1 MDDIA
6 PDPIMQIASGFMAA
20 KFLFAANEFGFFDAL
35 KDDPADL
42 AALAARTGLT
52 ERSTR
57 ILADGCVALGLL
69 HNQHGTY
76 TNSPAAD
83 RFLTAGG
90 LSAGLRFWDALSYPT
105 WAHFADTLAHGTSKQ
120 AVDLPPDAQLIMLE
134 GIEAILTGP
143 TQALAAS
150 VDLSDRHRVLDL
162 GCGAGSWATTL
173 LRSNPQLTATLVDL
187 PIATGAAEK
196 HVAGIGLADRATV
209 HGADILNDP
218 IPSGHDV
225 VMVNNVIHY
234 YAPDTIRALLTR
246 VAAAV
251 SPGAILIAAD
261 FWTDSTHTRPIA
273 AALMAGEFA
282 VHLAEGDVYSVDEI
296 TGWLDETGW
305 EVDRVQPLAGPQS
318 AVLARRV

>member
-1 MDDIA
+1 MDDIT

-42 AALAARTGLT
+42 SALAARTGLT

-69 HNQHGTY
+69 HGQQGTY

-83 RFLTAGG
+83 RFLTGGG

-105 WAHFADTLAHGTSKQ
+105 WERFADTLAHGPSKQ
-120 AVDLPPDAQLIMLE
+120 AVDLPPERQQIMLE
-134 GIEAILTGP
+134 GIEAVLAGP
-143 TQALAAS
+143 TRALAAS
-150 VDLSDRHRVLDL
+150 VDLSGRHRLLDL
-162 GCGAGSWATTL
+162 GCGTGSWTTAL

-187 PIATGAAEK
+187 PVAIGVTEK
-196 HVAGIGLADRATV
+196 HVADTGLTDRASV
-209 HGADILNDP
+209 LGADILADP

-234 YAPDTIRALLTR
+234 YSPDTIRALLTR

-251 SPGAILIAAD
+251 SPGALLIAAD
-261 FWTDSTHTRPIA
+261 FWTDSTHSQPVA

-282 VHLAEGDVYSVDEI
+282 AHLAEGDVYSVDEI
-296 TGWLDETGW
+296 TSWLEATSW
-305 EVDRVQPLAGPQS
+305 EVDRVQPLTGPQS
-318 AVLARRV
+318 AVIARRA